1 MIRTMR
7 QLSALDAS
15 FFAIETENNYGHV
28 GGLSI
33 LEPPAD
39 GELTLDRVKALLERR
54 LHLVPPMTQRLQ
66 RVPFDLDWP
75 YWVDDDHFDL
85 GYHCRELA
93 LPPPGSM
100 AQLAE
105 QTARIYSRALD
116 RSRPLWELYLI
127 HGVEGGRYALVT
139 KMHHAAVD
147 GMSGAEVTSILYDI
161 SPTPEDDPRDSEGA
175 GAASTAAAPPSR
187 GELLRRTVAS
197 LPGAPA
203 RGLSRFGRL
212 IPHVDV
218 LPSVMGMPGSETVSR
233 GVSRVRRAVS
243 RSADG
248 RVIERPRFRPP
259 AGAFDGQVS
268 PHRVFGFSSVPLD
281 DVKRVKDYFG
291 VKVNDVVVALVAG
304 AVRDY
309 LIDAGSLPD
318 DPLIAQIPVSVRT
331 EEERGTFGNQVS
343 VMFVPIPTTVADP
356 AERVRFASRHLLAA
370 KERHAALPAK
380 AMRDVTQFIPPALH
394 ARAARTIVSLTP
406 RLGIRPP
413 FNVII
418 SNVPGPPIDIYTAGA
433 RLQTMYPLSI
443 IADGAGLNVTLMSYK
458 GSIDIGI
465 TADREQTPDV
475 QVIADAMASALGDLL
490 AAAA

>member
-1 MIRTMR
+1 MR
-7 QLSALDAS
+7 QLTALDAS
-15 FFAIETENNYGHV
+15 FFAIENDNNYGHV

-39 GELTLDRVKALLERR
+39 GELTLDRVKALIGRR

-75 YWVDDDHFDL
+75 YWVDDEHFDL

-105 QTARIYSRALD
+105 QTARIYSRRLD

-127 HGVEGGRYALVT
+127 HGVDGGRYALMT
-139 KMHHAAVD
+139 KMHHAAID
-147 GMSGAEVTSILYDI
+147 GMSGAEVTSILYDV
-161 SPTPEDDPRDSEGA
+161 SPEPRDVDLAPA
-175 GAASTAAAPPSR
+175 GALVAGTQPSR
-187 GELLRRTVAS
+187 GELLRRTVTS
-197 LPGAPA
+197 LPGAPG
-203 RGLSRFGRL
+203 RGLNRLGRL
-212 IPHVDV
+212 LPHVDV
-218 LPSVMGMPGSETVSR
+218 LPSVMGVPGSESISR
-233 GVSRVRRAVS
+233 GLSQVRRSVTRA
-243 RSADG
+243 ADG

-268 PHRVFGFSSVPLD
+268 PHRVFGFGQIPLD
-281 DVKRVKDYFG
+281 EVKRVKDAFG

-309 LIDAGSLPD
+309 LLERGSLPS

-331 EEERGTFGNQVS
+331 EEERGTFGNQIS
-343 VMFVPIPTTVADP
+343 VMFVPIPTHVDGA
-356 AERVRFASRHLLAA
+356 AERVREATRHLLAA
-370 KERHAALPAK
+370 KERHSALPAK

-406 RLGIRPP
+406 RLGIRTP

-475 QVIADAMASALGDLL
+475 QVIADGMASALAEL
-490 AAAA
+490 AAASVP